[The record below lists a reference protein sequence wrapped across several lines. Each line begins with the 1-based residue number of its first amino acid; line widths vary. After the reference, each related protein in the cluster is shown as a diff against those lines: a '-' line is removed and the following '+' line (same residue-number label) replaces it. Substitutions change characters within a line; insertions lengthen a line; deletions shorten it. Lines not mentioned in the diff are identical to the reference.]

1 MSLREN
7 REVRNLFYRP
17 GLLFKQG
24 SRALGISEFKAEQ
37 GKLGAELKLLIID
50 VEEMGLDEDT
60 TEIVVDKARGL
71 ISRIEDSVTERELD
85 RIKDELGRLQSVLHQ
100 AILRQKKG

>member
-1 MSLREN
+1 MG
-7 REVRNLFYRP
+7 V
-17 GLLFKQG
+17 
-24 SRALGISEFKAEQ
+24 SEFKEEQ
-37 GKLGAELKLLIID
+37 GKLGAEIKLLIID

-71 ISRIEDSVTERELD
+71 ISRLDDSVKERELD

-100 AILRQKKG
+100 ALLRRKKG

>member
-1 MSLREN
+1 M
-7 REVRNLFYRP
+7 
-17 GLLFKQG
+17 
-24 SRALGISEFKAEQ
+24 GISEFKAEQ
-37 GKLGAELKLLIID
+37 GKLGSELKLLIID

-71 ISRIEDSVTERELD
+71 ISRIEDSVTDRELD

-100 AILRQKKG
+100 ALLRKKKG

>member
-1 MSLREN
+1 M
-7 REVRNLFYRP
+7 
-17 GLLFKQG
+17 
-24 SRALGISEFKAEQ
+24 GISEFKAEQ